1 MGWFLVLLPPPPF
14 KLKPEICSELRKSSM
29 SLGIG
34 LLLNCSVCE
43 CVCAH
48 NLLAKNASGALP
60 NCWGPKKGPFLP
72 IGHPLNRLEGGRAL
86 STPTS
91 TTLPL

>member
-48 NLLAKNASGALP
+48 NLPAKNASGALP

-72 IGHPLNRLEGGRAL
+72 IGHPLNRLGGGQSSL
-86 STPTS
+86 HPH
-91 TTLPL
+91 